1 MDRNEF
7 ISRLFER
14 AAQRAGQNRPDSEA
28 YYSAGSSFEVQV
40 RQGEILQYNVA
51 DSVGLGFRMLN
62 NGRMGYASTQILDDA
77 AIDLLVE
84 GAMEN
89 AALIESEDEQFLFA
103 GSETYPSLE
112 LYNPGLEKLDAARK
126 IEMALELERLTLA
139 QDARVQQVEDCCIF
153 SSSGESWMVNT
164 RGLNVTSRDNLLGGY
179 VVAIARE
186 GDQVNTG
193 MKMFAAMDP
202 AEIDLQA
209 VAAAA
214 AQEALDGLNAAP
226 VPSGTYRVV
235 LRSDVAATMLAT
247 FSGIFSAESAQRG
260 LSRLKGR
267 EGESIAAGCVSII
280 DNPHLA
286 GSASST
292 PFDGEGVATRV
303 KRVVDQGRLNT
314 LLHNLKT
321 AHKQGVE
328 TTANASRA
336 SYAATVGVAP
346 SNFYF
351 EPSSHTLAQLLA
363 DAGDGLLITNL
374 MGMHSGANSIT
385 GDFSLAARGF
395 RIRAGQLAEPVAQI
409 TIAGNFYALLQAV
422 EAVGDDLE
430 FRFPGASRFGSP
442 SLLISSLSIAGS

>member
-89 AALIESEDEQFLFA
+89 AALIESEDEQFLFE
-103 GSETYPSLE
+103 GSEIYPSLE
-112 LYNPGLEKLDAARK
+112 LYNPALESLDAAKK

-164 RGLNVTSRDNLLGGY
+164 RGLNVASRDNLLGGY

-186 GDQVNTG
+186 GNQANTG
-193 MKMFAAMDP
+193 MKMFATMNP

-214 AQEALDGLNAAP
+214 AQEALDGLNATP
-226 VPSGTYRVV
+226 VPSGAYRVV
-235 LRSDVAATMLAT
+235 LRNDVAATMLAT
-247 FSGIFSAESAQRG
+247 FSGIFSAESAQRS
-260 LSRLKGR
+260 LSRLRGR
-267 EGESIAAGCVSII
+267 EGEIIAANCVSII

-286 GSASST
+286 GSASSA
-292 PFDGEGVATRV
+292 PFDGEGVATQV

-321 AHKQGVE
+321 ARKQGVE

-351 EPSSHTLAQLLA
+351 EPSSHTFAQLLEGA
-363 DAGDGLLITNL
+363 DDGLLITNL

-395 RIRAGQLAEPVAQI
+395 RIRAGKLAEPVAQI
-409 TIAGNFYALLQAV
+409 TIAGNFYTLLQAV